1 MLRLFHA
8 ISQHL
13 SLLYHLL
20 PHSLHLS
27 QQQLV
32 VVVAG
37 NRHNNNSSNM
47 DRNFEQEKNTPLVC
61 KNS

>member
-32 VVVAG
+32 VVVEV
-37 NRHNNNSSNM
+37 NHHSNSSNIH
-47 DRNFEQEKNTPLVC
+47 RNFEQEKNTPLVC

>member
-13 SLLYHLL
+13 SLLYHLR

-32 VVVAG
+32 VVEV
-37 NRHNNNSSNM
+37 NRHNISSNM